1 MTAVP
6 TVDEQLSQFG
16 HAARIGS
23 STLRSE
29 HRRCPLSLPP
39 PIAPHRGAFSRGGPP
54 RTDRAV
60 RSSDLFGLS
69 HTSVG

>member
-6 TVDEQLSQFG
+6 PVDKQVAQFG

-29 HRRCPLSLPP
+29 HRRFPLSLPS
-39 PIAPHRGAFSRGGPP
+39 PIAPHRGAFSQGGPL

-60 RSSDLFGLS
+60 RSSDLLDC
-69 HTSVG
+69 HTPP